1 MEIRDTSD
9 SELAKQ
15 ICGKKI
21 LKLIYME
28 KLRIVFMGTPE
39 FAVGILDAIL
49 KHHYSVVGVITAA
62 DKPAGRGQKIKYSAV
77 KEYALANDLKLLQ
90 PTNLKD
96 EAFLSELKSLNAN
109 LQVVVAF
116 RMLPEVVWKMPVYG
130 TFNLHASL
138 LPNYRGA
145 APINWAIINGESKT
159 GVTTF
164 FIDDKIDTGAMI
176 LSDEISINDTETAG
190 DLHDRLMKIGS
201 KTVVD
206 TLVLLENGTVTT
218 TIQKETADIKT
229 AYKLNKDNCKIDWT
243 KSGKEI
249 HNLIR
254 GLSPYPAAWCFFKDG
269 NDEWNVKIYEA
280 TFCLENHSFSIGTI
294 ISSKK
299 EIKIAVK
306 DGFVEIQSLQFP
318 GKKRMKTVDF
328 LNGMVFSESAIVS

>member
-1 MEIRDTSD
+1 
-9 SELAKQ
+9 
-15 ICGKKI
+15 
-21 LKLIYME
+21 ME

-49 KHHYSVVGVITAA
+49 KHHYNVVGVITAA

-77 KEYALANDLKLLQ
+77 KEYALLNDLRLLQ

-96 EAFLSELKSLNAN
+96 ETFLSELKSLNAN

-145 APINWAIINGESKT
+145 APINWAIINGETKT

-176 LSDEISINDTETAG
+176 LSNEISIADNETAG
-190 DLHDRLMKIGS
+190 DLHDRLMDLGS
-201 KTVVD
+201 KTVIE
-206 TLVLLENGTVTT
+206 TLSLIEKDKVTT
-218 TIQKETADIKT
+218 TIQSDTTDIKT

-249 HNLIR
+249 YDLIR
-254 GLSPYPAAWCFFKDG
+254 GLSPYPSAWCFFKDG
-269 NDEWNVKIYEA
+269 NEEWNVKIYEA
-280 TFCLENHSFSIGTI
+280 AFYMENHKINVGSI

-306 DGFVEIQSLQFP
+306 DGFVAILSLQFP
-318 GKKRMKTVDF
+318 GKKRMKTADF
-328 LNGMVFSESAIVS
+328 LNGMLFSELAIVS